1 MRDGVHRMA
10 ALLVALAIVV
20 AGCARSAPDPVVDGW
35 PIGPPAD
42 CASTPCEE
50 WLAVAQARL
59 DVRDP
64 GHAEVVKATLHS
76 EGALVAPEGGLQV
89 FARSGGCCAVA
100 VFELAD
106 GTVEALGVGTPG
118 ISQTIEA
125 IDFGP

>member
-1 MRDGVHRMA
+1 MGDRVHR
-10 ALLVALAIVV
+10 LVPLAMALAIVV
-20 AGCARSAPDPVVDGW
+20 AGCARSTPDPVVDGW

-42 CASTPCEE
+42 CATTPCQA

-59 DVRDP
+59 AVRDP
-64 GHAEVVKATLHS
+64 GHAEIVKATLHT
-76 EGALVAPEGGLQV
+76 EGTLVAPDGGLQV